1 VAGITFIPKEIDM
14 RHTDDDNEVV
24 VIRNIHITDKDFI
37 YNSNVCKDVMKTC
50 RKLGWIPPTELKRMK
65 EEKERSLTKGKIA
78 VHPKV

>member
-1 VAGITFIPKEIDM
+1 MAGITFIPKEIDM
-14 RHTDDDNEVV
+14 KHTDDDNEVV

-37 YNSNVCKDVMKTC
+37 YTNNVSTDVMKTF